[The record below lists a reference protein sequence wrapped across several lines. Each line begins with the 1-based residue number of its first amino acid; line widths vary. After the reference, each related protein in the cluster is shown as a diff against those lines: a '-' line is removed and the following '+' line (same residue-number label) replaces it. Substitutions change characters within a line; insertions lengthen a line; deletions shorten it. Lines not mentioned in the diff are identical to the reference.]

1 MMFSDAIGIAGRLAM
16 NYTISRANRTT
27 HLKIVAIALVA
38 AIAVV
43 AIGINARIGNVIADS
58 PGSSTIVKAGQPAT
72 YAGQESSSVR

>member
-1 MMFSDAIGIAGRLAM
+1 M

-27 HLKIVAIALVA
+27 HLKIVVISLVA

-43 AIGINARIGNVIADS
+43 AVGINARTGKIIADS

-72 YAGQESSSVR
+72 YAGQESSTVR